1 MSKPEKF
8 LERWSRRKHE
18 ADDESSAPE
27 KGLDAE
33 TPAQPVADEKETA
46 VQASESGEP
55 PFDLST
61 LPSLES
67 IGAKSDVRA
76 FMQAGVPPELKHAA
90 LRRAWSADPDVRDFI
105 GLVENG
111 WDFNDPHGVP
121 GFGPMPEGVD
131 ISLLLAQAIG
141 ASVPKAATTE
151 TDELSPPTEPPH
163 GPEQIPAA
171 PETAKPV
178 GKPEDAPPL
187 AAGEVAETEI
197 LHRGANHIAL
207 QESFGSR
214 PPTRGSRHGGALP
227 K

>member
-1 MSKPEKF
+1 MSEPEKF

-27 KGLDAE
+27 KGLDVEA
-33 TPAQPVADEKETA
+33 PAQPVADEKKA
-46 VQASESGEP
+46 SVQASENDDP

-76 FMQAGVPPELKHAA
+76 FMQAGVPPEVKHAA
-90 LRRAWSADPDVRDFI
+90 LRRAWSADPDIRDFI

-131 ISLLLAQAIG
+131 VSLLLAQAIG
-141 ASVPKAATTE
+141 AAAPQVFTTE
-151 TDELSPPTEPPH
+151 PDELSPPAELHH
-163 GPEQIPAA
+163 GPEQIPAV
-171 PETAKPV
+171 PET
-178 GKPEDAPPL
+178 GKPGNDLPL
-187 AAGEVAETEI
+187 AAEEVVETEI

-207 QESFGSR
+207 QESFDSR